1 MIYGNQYG
9 IHKEMGEKEEK
20 DNNKKKNIQQN
31 YIKSFVG
38 ICFYMKIKFSF
49 FTM

>member
-20 DNNKKKNIQQN
+20 DNNKKKKHTTKL
-31 YIKSFVG
+31 Y
-38 ICFYMKIKFSF
+38 
-49 FTM
+49 